1 MKISNEQLQEII
13 LEEFDT
19 FVSEG
24 SIDEG
29 VLDRIKRAIGAG
41 RAALQTTPEDI
52 EAAEL
57 QALTNAVDVAKG
69 AVQSFADNLSKKR
82 SAMVKKLGKLDLED
96 LLERN
101 PELVKSVRGAL
112 SSSKGLQTRLDN
124 LLLNLDLVLGGA
136 QPETEKDLATLD
148 APAAPPEARR
158 RPRGAGVASGTR
170 RGAQAGRELG
180 RAGRGGITVAEGE
193 TFTKEALVQMIKDE
207 LEN

>member
-13 LEEFDT
+13 LEEFDA
-19 FVSEG
+19 FVTEMSL
-24 SIDEG
+24 DEG
-29 VLDRIKRAIGAG
+29 VLDRLKRAIGAG
-41 RAALQTTPEDI
+41 RAAFQTSPEDV
-52 EAAEL
+52 EAAEHK
-57 QALTNAVDVAKG
+57 ALANAVDVAKG
-69 AVQSFADNLSKKR
+69 AVQSFADSLGKKR

-124 LLLNLDLVLGGA
+124 LLLNLDLVLGA
-136 QPETEKDLATLD
+136 AHPETEEDIASLE

-158 RPRGAGVASGTR
+158 RPRGSGVASATR
-170 RGAQAGRELG
+170 RGQEVSRQIAKQ
-180 RAGRGGITVAEGE
+180 GRGGLTVSEGE
-193 TFTKEALVQMIKDE
+193 TFTKESLVQMIKDE